1 MYNRHIMNRIFKYAF
16 WKIGGIKVYA
26 LIGKSGTGKSFRSKM
41 FAEEYNINLIVDDGL
56 LIKGNKL
63 LAGRSAKQDQS
74 FIAAVRTAVFDD
86 DEHYN
91 NVIEA
96 LKKERFKKILII
108 GTSEKMVRK
117 IATRLSLPQPDKIF
131 DISDIATKDEIDTA
145 MRIRFTEGK
154 HVIPVPSIEI
164 TRTSPKIVIDSM
176 KVLFNRKILRPWKK
190 TKVFEKTVV
199 RPEFTRFSKTIIS
212 EAALTQMVIHCL
224 DEFDPAI
231 KVLKLNAKVLENGY
245 SLSIKL
251 RIPSKHMM
259 RTSLGELQE
268 FISESLEKY
277 GSIFIS
283 RVYIEMEEW
292 Y

>member
-1 MYNRHIMNRIFKYAF
+1 MNRIFKYAF
-16 WKIGGIKVYA
+16 WKIGGIKVFA
-26 LIGKSGTGKSFRSKM
+26 LVGKSGTGKSFRSKM
-41 FAEEYNINLIVDDGL
+41 LAEEYNIDLIIDDGL

-63 LAGRSAKQDQS
+63 VAGKSAKQDET
-74 FIAAVRTAVFDD
+74 FLAAVRTAVFDD
-86 DEHYN
+86 PEHYKS
-91 NVIEA
+91 VFEA
-96 LKKERFKKILII
+96 LKKERFRKILII

-145 MRIRFTEGK
+145 MRVRFTEGK

-164 TRTSPKIVIDSM
+164 TRTSPKIVLDSM
-176 KVLFNRKILRPWKK
+176 KVLFNRNILRPWKR

-199 RPEFTRFSKTIIS
+199 RPQFTKFDKTVIS

-231 KVLKLNAKVLENGY
+231 KVVKLKAKILENGY

-259 RTSLGELQE
+259 KTSLKELQE

-277 GSIFIS
+277 GSIFIA
-283 RVYIEMEEW
+283 RVFIEMEEW
-292 Y
+292 N

>member
-1 MYNRHIMNRIFKYAF
+1 MNRIFKYAF

-26 LIGKSGTGKSFRSKM
+26 LVGKSGTGKSFRSKM
-41 FAEEYNINLIVDDGL
+41 VAEEYNIDLIIDDGL

-63 LAGRSAKQDQS
+63 IAGRSAKQDET
-74 FIAAVRTAVFDD
+74 FLAAVRTAVFDD
-86 DEHYN
+86 PEHYKS
-91 NVIEA
+91 VLEA
-96 LKKERFKKILII
+96 LKKERFRKILII

-131 DISDIATKDEIDTA
+131 KIDDIATKDEIDTA

-176 KVLFNRKILRPWKK
+176 KVLFNRKIFRPWKK
-190 TKVFEKTVV
+190 SKVFEKTVV
-199 RPEFTRFSKTIIS
+199 RPQFTRFDKTVIS

-231 KVLKLNAKVLENGY
+231 KVLKLKAKVQENGY

-268 FISESLEKY
+268 YISESLEKY
-277 GSIFIS
+277 GSIFIAQ
-283 RVYIEMEEW
+283 VFIDMEEW
-292 Y
+292 N

>member
-1 MYNRHIMNRIFKYAF
+1 MNRIFKYAF
-16 WKIGGIKVYA
+16 WKIGGTKVYA
-26 LIGKSGTGKSFRSKM
+26 LVGKSGTGKSFRSKM
-41 FAEEYNINLIVDDGL
+41 LAEEYNIDLIIDDGL

-63 LAGRSAKQDQS
+63 LAGKSAKQDLT

-86 DEHYN
+86 NDHYN
-91 NVIEA
+91 SVIEA
-96 LKKERFKKILII
+96 LKKERYRKILII

-117 IATRLSLPQPDKIF
+117 ISTRLSLPQPDKIF
-131 DISDIATKDEIDTA
+131 NIGDIATKDEIDTA

-176 KVLFNRKILRPWKK
+176 KVLFTRKIFRPWKRS
-190 TKVFEKTVV
+190 KVFEKTVV
-199 RPEFTRFSKTIIS
+199 RPEFTKFNKTILT
-212 EAALTQMVIHCL
+212 EASLIQMVIHCL

-231 KVLKLNAKVLENGY
+231 KVVKLNAKIIDEGY

-259 RTSLGELQE
+259 KISLGELQE
-268 FISESLEKY
+268 YISESLEKY
-277 GSIFIS
+277 GSIFIA
-283 RVYIEMEEW
+283 RVFIEMEEW
-292 Y
+292 N

>member
-1 MYNRHIMNRIFKYAF
+1 MNRIFKYAF
-16 WKIGGIKVYA
+16 WKIGGTKVYA
-26 LIGKSGTGKSFRSKM
+26 LVGKSGTGKSYRSKM
-41 FAEEYNINLIVDDGL
+41 LAEQYNIDLIIDDGL

-63 LAGRSAKQDQS
+63 LAGKSAKQDQS
-74 FIAAVRTAVFDD
+74 FIAAVRTAVFDNED
-86 DEHYN
+86 HFN
-91 NVIEA
+91 KVSQA
-96 LKKERFKKILII
+96 LNKERYRKILII

-117 IATRLSLPQPDKIF
+117 ISTRLSLPQPEKIF
-131 DISDIATKDEIDTA
+131 NISDIATKDEIDTA
-145 MRIRFTEGK
+145 MRVRFTEGK

-176 KVLFNRKILRPWKK
+176 KILFNRKIFMPWKK
-190 TKVFEKTVV
+190 NIVFEKTVV
-199 RPEFTRFSKTIIS
+199 RPEFTRFDKTVIS

-231 KVLKLNAKVLENGY
+231 KVLKLNAKILESGY

-259 RTSLGELQE
+259 KTSIGELQE
-268 FISESLEKY
+268 YISESLEKY
-277 GSIFIS
+277 GSIFIA
-283 RVYIEMEEW
+283 RVIIEMEEW

>member
-1 MYNRHIMNRIFKYAF
+1 MNRLFKYAF
-16 WKIGGIKVYA
+16 WKISGIKVYA

-41 FAEEYNINLIVDDGL
+41 VAEEYNIDLLIDDGL

-63 LAGRSAKQDQS
+63 LAGKSAKQEDT
-74 FIAAVRTAVFDD
+74 FLAAVRTAVFDD
-86 DEHYN
+86 SEHYKS
-91 NVIEA
+91 VLEA
-96 LKKERFKKILII
+96 LKKERFRKILII

-131 DISDIATKDEIDTA
+131 SINDIATKDEIDTA

-164 TRTSPKIVIDSM
+164 TRTSPKIVLDSM
-176 KVLFNRKILRPWKK
+176 KVLFTRKIFRPWKR

-199 RPEFTRFSKTIIS
+199 RPQFTQFDKAIIS

-231 KVLKLNAKVLENGY
+231 KVLKLKAKVQENGY
-245 SLSIKL
+245 SLNIKL

-259 RTSLGELQE
+259 KTSIGELQE
-268 FISESLEKY
+268 YISESLEKY
-277 GSIFIS
+277 GSIFIAQ
-283 RVYIEMEEW
+283 VFIDMEEW
-292 Y
+292 N

>member
-1 MYNRHIMNRIFKYAF
+1 MNRIFKYAF
-16 WKIGGIKVYA
+16 WKMSGIKVYA

-41 FAEEYNINLIVDDGL
+41 IAEEYNINLIIDDGL

-63 LAGRSAKQDQS
+63 LAGKSAKQDAT
-74 FIAAVRTAVFDD
+74 FLAAVRTAVFDD
-86 DEHYN
+86 SKHYQS
-91 NVIEA
+91 VVDA
-96 LKKERFKKILII
+96 LKKERYRKILLI

-117 IATRLSLPQPDKIF
+117 IATRLDLPQPYKIF
-131 DISDIATKDEIDTA
+131 NIIDIATKDEIDNA

-164 TRTSPKIVIDSM
+164 TRTSPMIVIDSM
-176 KVLFNRKILRPWKK
+176 KVMFTRKILRPWKR

-199 RPEFTRFSKTIIS
+199 RPQFTRFDKTVIS

-231 KVLKLNAKVLENGY
+231 KVLNLNAKVQENGY
-245 SLSIKL
+245 SLSVKL

-277 GSIFIS
+277 GSIFIAQ
-283 RVYIEMEEW
+283 VFIEMEEW
-292 Y
+292 N